1 MTARVRVFMH
11 RRGAWQVHTCPTH
24 DPVSVVEIVVRLLIT
39 EEEDYPYLSVE
50 SNARDHVTAFC
61 WWVGTPEMSLAE
73 AEWRDL
79 AALRDAME
87 AEIAMHA
94 NAVTTY
100 EEVSWTVVADALSLT
115 PTAARRRY
123 GR

>member
-1 MTARVRVFMH
+1 
-11 RRGAWQVHTCPTH
+11 
-24 DPVSVVEIVVRLLIT
+24 
-39 EEEDYPYLSVE
+39 
-50 SNARDHVTAFC
+50 
-61 WWVGTPEMSLAE
+61 MSLAE
-73 AEWRDL
+73 AELRDL

-100 EEVSWTVVADALSLT
+100 EEVSWTLVADALSLT

>member
-1 MTARVRVFMH
+1 M
-11 RRGAWQVHTCPTH
+11 
-24 DPVSVVEIVVRLLIT
+24 
-39 EEEDYPYLSVE
+39 
-50 SNARDHVTAFC
+50 AFC

-73 AEWRDL
+73 AELRDL
-79 AALRDAME
+79 SAQRDAMQ

-100 EEVSWTVVADALSLT
+100 EEVSWTLFADASSLT

-123 GR
+123 GQ